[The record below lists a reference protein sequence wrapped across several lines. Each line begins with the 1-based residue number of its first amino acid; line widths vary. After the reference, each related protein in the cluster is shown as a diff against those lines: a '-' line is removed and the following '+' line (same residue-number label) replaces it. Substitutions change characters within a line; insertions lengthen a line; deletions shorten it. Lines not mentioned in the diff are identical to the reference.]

1 MRKNMMKQCPITR
14 RKRVM
19 KAVSNYAAERITL
32 RMAKSYARTNCLR
45 RISLSLLLV
54 ALFAGVK
61 QIPASA
67 QTTFRYTTLFST
79 IYDNTTSAGD
89 QILSPSMNNNGDVL
103 WAGQTQSGPRVYLNS
118 PSNNLAAGVPNADT
132 IIDTRLPRFG
142 TNSANAV
149 WDGLTGEI
157 DPNTGL
163 ALPNSNYQE
172 DHIYLNKNG
181 VSSLIGK
188 TQFGGS
194 FGTFSAPDVNDK
206 GQAAFRR
213 LDYGNFT
220 WSLYVHDGSGLL
232 SGTTIPLSGY
242 YSIGTTYINANGNIA
257 FFSRPTAA
265 DVSQLTIYNP
275 TTGTFTHPIGAN
287 LTGASLL
294 EYNDDGSAFM
304 FLGSSTAGSY
314 YIVEKNGNI
323 TQALTAGTNGTVR
336 LSNAYRNNN
345 GQFVFINRTQLGA
358 SGATPTYGL
367 SDLELYNNGSI
378 LNISNDQPGTVIG
391 GANINDNGDVVF
403 VTQRYLYDATGNY
416 LHQSQY
422 TLTLATAVP
431 EPGNIALMLGA
442 MAFGAAVLKRRRRL
456 KFS

>member
-1 MRKNMMKQCPITR
+1 MRKNMTKPCRITR
-14 RKRVM
+14 RKRMM
-19 KAVSNYAAERITL
+19 KTVSNYAAERIAL
-32 RMAKSYARTNCLR
+32 RMAKNYARTNCLR
-45 RISLSLLLV
+45 RISLGLLLA
-54 ALFAGVK
+54 ALFAGMK
-61 QIPASA
+61 PAPADS

-79 IYDNTTSAGD
+79 IYDNTTGAGD
-89 QILSPSMNNNGDVL
+89 QILSPSINNNGDVL

-118 PSNNLAAGVPNADT
+118 PANNLAAGVVNANT
-132 IIDTRLPRFG
+132 IIDTRLPRLG
-142 TNSANAV
+142 TNSATAV

-157 DPNTGL
+157 DPGTGL

-220 WSLYVHDGSGLL
+220 WSLYTHDGSGLL
-232 SGTTIPLSGY
+232 SGTTIPLNGY
-242 YSIGTTYINANGNIA
+242 YSIGNTYINADGNIA

-265 DVSQLTIYNP
+265 DVSRLTIYNP
-275 TTGTFTHPIGAN
+275 ITGTFTY
-287 LTGASLL
+287 LTDATLAGSSLL
-294 EYNDDGSAFM
+294 EYNDDGSALLFK
-304 FLGSSTAGSY
+304 GSSTAGSY
-314 YIVEKNGNI
+314 YIVDKNGNVR
-323 TQALTAGTNGTVR
+323 QVLTAGTNGTVR

-345 GQFVFINRTQLGA
+345 GQFVFINRTQLGVG
-358 SGATPTYGL
+358 GATPTYGL
-367 SDLELYNNGSI
+367 SDLELYNNGNI
-378 LNISNDQPGTVIG
+378 LNISNDLPGTAIG

-403 VTQRYLYDATGNY
+403 VTQRYLYDASGNY

-422 TLTLATAVP
+422 TLTLATPVP
-431 EPGNIALMLGA
+431 EPGTIALFVGLCVP
-442 MAFGAAVLKRRRRL
+442 GAAFLKRHR
-456 KFS
+456 KK